1 MVCIVRSLIKKKK
14 IIIMDEVTANIN
26 EEIENLIDSVVKQS
40 FQDSSVVIITH
51 KINTLM
57 SLDRLVVIDS
67 GRVIKCDQLHNFEQI

>member
-67 GRVIKCDQLHNFEQI
+67 GRVIKCDQLRNFEQI